1 MCFVTGINQKTSEFI
16 KILQVELSMIVCHHN
31 VFNWRY
37 RHVVFEKV
45 RPAEKANHFESK
57 GCCLMPASLFK
68 LKNFKGKFPDT
79 KKHSAARIKEGI
91 TFFTLSLREPS
102 SYVCFGAS
110 LCDSAKKWP
119 AIAVHCSFLPNCS
132 HEWNFSNLR
141 VFKMRADLNE
151 NVSSTFSFAY
161 TYFQVEKPIWFR
173 ICIFIQYREIR
184 MCK

>member
-1 MCFVTGINQKTSEFI
+1 M
-16 KILQVELSMIVCHHN
+16 ELSMFVCHHN

-91 TFFTLSLREPS
+91 TFLLSLSENHHRT
-102 SYVCFGAS
+102 YVLVPLSVIQQKNGQPLLCIALSCQIVAMNVFSAICAS
-110 LCDSAKKWP
+110 LRWEPTLEFWIVCHWNNFNEKVDP
-119 AIAVHCSFLPNCS
+119 LFRESF
-132 HEWNFSNLR
+132 R
-141 VFKMRADLNE
+141 
-151 NVSSTFSFAY
+151 T
-161 TYFQVEKPIWFR
+161 PIGTHL
-173 ICIFIQYREIR
+173 Q
-184 MCK
+184 

>member
-1 MCFVTGINQKTSEFI
+1 M
-16 KILQVELSMIVCHHN
+16 LQVLTRKHQNLLTYTADGIIYDRLPSQCLQLK
-31 VFNWRY
+31 Y

-91 TFFTLSLREPS
+91 TFLLSLSENHHRT
-102 SYVCFGAS
+102 YVLVPLS
-110 LCDSAKKWP
+110 VIQQKKWP

-132 HEWNFSNLR
+132 HEWNFTNLL
-141 VFKMRADLNE
+141 DCL
-151 NVSSTFSFAY
+151 
-161 TYFQVEKPIWFR
+161 PL
-173 ICIFIQYREIR
+173 
-184 MCK
+184 